1 MESILEALAQYG
13 IAGIFL
19 AVLVYCLNKLTDIHK
34 QKKAEWSENSYCN
47 PVLDGLGRWVIS
59 LDETDALAVQYEV
72 VEWIAPEIDGL
83 QLE

>member
-1 MESILEALAQYG
+1 MEPILEALAQYG

-19 AVLVYCLNKLTDIHK
+19 AVLVYYLNKLTDIHR
-34 QKKAEWSENSYCN
+34 QEKAEWSEDSYCN
-47 PVLDGLGRWVIS
+47 PVQDGLGRWMIS
-59 LDETDALAVQYEV
+59 LEEAEALGVQYEV